1 MGTLLTEK
9 PWSRSLGYTFLMVL
23 FITGV
28 TQFYWLDPL
37 EISSFFPAVKKNIF
51 QSGEIWRLWSAM
63 LIHGDIGHLLSNL
76 YMLSIFT
83 YFIIGYFKLKAFWL
97 LTLVGGSL
105 VNLFAISTYAPNVR
119 LLGASGLVYLFG
131 GFWLGLYMFIQ
142 TQHSFTKRI
151 VRVFGMGL
159 MVFFPTTFEATTSYR
174 THFIGFVVGL
184 LFGITYFVINRKKI
198 RKKDKYT
205 YV

>member
-1 MGTLLTEK
+1 M
-9 PWSRSLGYTFLMVL
+9 SLWYTFLVVVI
-23 FITGV
+23 ITGV

-37 EISSFFPAVKKNIF
+37 EISSLFPAIRKNIF
-51 QSGEIWRLWSAM
+51 QSGEIWRLWTAM

-83 YFIIGYFKLKAFWL
+83 YFIIGYFKLKAFWI
-97 LTLVGGSL
+97 LTLLGGSL
-105 VNLFAISTYAPNVR
+105 VNLIAISTYAPNIR

-142 TQHSFTKRI
+142 KQHSFTKRI

-159 MVFFPTTFEATTSYR
+159 MVFFPTTLEATTSYR

-184 LFGITYFVINRKKI
+184 IFGVAYYILNRKKI
-198 RKKDKYT
+198 RHQDQYT
-205 YV
+205 YI